1 MKNCSKNLRRFPA
14 IEGVVFFFFFFLELQ
29 TVHHV
34 KYNHPPSRERV
45 RTSGTFDKVPPESLR
60 INLGL
65 LRDKNTVE
73 LIKILV
79 GL

>member
-14 IEGVVFFFFFFLELQ
+14 IEGVVFFFFLEQQ
-29 TVHHV
+29 TGHHV
-34 KYNHPPSRERV
+34 KYNHPPSRRV

-65 LRDKNTVE
+65 LRDKNIVE
-73 LIKILV
+73 LIRILV

>member
-14 IEGVVFFFFFFLELQ
+14 IEGVVFSFFLEQQ
-29 TVHHV
+29 TGHHV
-34 KYNHPPSRERV
+34 KYNHPPSRRV

-65 LRDKNTVE
+65 LRDKNIVE
-73 LIKILV
+73 LIRILV

>member
-14 IEGVVFFFFFFLELQ
+14 IEGVVFFFFFSLEQQ

-34 KYNHPPSRERV
+34 KYNHPPSRRV

-65 LRDKNTVE
+65 LRDKNIVE
-73 LIKILV
+73 LIKILL
-79 GL
+79 GF